1 MVFGELSVP
10 SPSLLLVVPYNSL
23 SLRLSSHY
31 AVLISFTIKTPIMM
45 EVDKSFAKR
54 VKKTRRGAQHN
65 GSPSVLPS
73 GLVCQPTAAQPD
85 AMEIGVVLSLLILAV
100 YCLGFYE
107 TWTALPDT
115 PAEPQ
120 WRQHM
125 GQNLNLAVPTE
136 WSHRLG
142 TKANDGDSP
151 VSLRGA
157 KGGTGTNRMRGDIPV
172 GVWPVSIRNEPEDEY
187 ETMLHPGNLETVM
200 KLPKFW
206 SKPIHHNQLM
216 TRDRAMQI
224 GTCAEPDP
232 RTGSAVRGDDC
243 PTEART
249 IFVAIASYR
258 DFECR
263 LTVESAFKR
272 AAHPERLRIGVV
284 DQIVSGEDVL
294 CNEPV
299 LPCEKDPTQALCR
312 YKDQVDVYQM
322 EAELSIG
329 PVFARHI
336 GHRLYRG
343 EYYSTQSD
351 AHVTF
356 TQNWDMDIISQME
369 ATANES
375 EFGKMGCRQLDT
387 LLFLLFVTGGRNLY
401 DPNEKKTLPFSLHY
415 IFVIVACF

>member
-1 MVFGELSVP
+1 
-10 SPSLLLVVPYNSL
+10 
-23 SLRLSSHY
+23 
-31 AVLISFTIKTPIMM
+31 M

-115 PAEPQ
+115 PAVPQ

-172 GVWPVSIRNEPEDEY
+172 GVWPVSVRNEPEDEY